1 MNREVHGR
9 TRSEQYLPTALYNKL
24 LLTKY
29 RGNLME
35 IAQLIASV
43 QGSTAIAAALLIGL
57 AALGTAIGFGVLG
70 GKFLE
75 GVARQPELTPMLML
89 RMFLMA
95 GLVDAFAAI
104 SIVMGLYLMFAKNP
118 FLAEVIK
125 AAGQAAG
132 N

>member
-1 MNREVHGR
+1 
-9 TRSEQYLPTALYNKL
+9 
-24 LLTKY
+24 
-29 RGNLME
+29 ME

-43 QGSTAIAAALLIGL
+43 QGLTAIAAALLIGL

-104 SIVMGLYLMFAKNP
+104 SIVMGLYLMFANNP
-118 FLAEVIK
+118 FLAEIFNAVTP
-125 AAGQAAG
+125 AAH
-132 N
+132 

>member
-1 MNREVHGR
+1 MDI
-9 TRSEQYLPTALYNKL
+9 ALS
-24 LLTKY
+24 
-29 RGNLME
+29 
-35 IAQLIASV
+35 IANV
-43 QGSTAIAAALLIGL
+43 QGLTAVAAGLLIGL

-104 SIVMGLYLMFAKNP
+104 SIVMGLYLFFAKNP
-118 FLAEVIK
+118 FLEQVLKVASKQIS
-125 AAGQAAG
+125 
-132 N
+132 